1 MVDIDTDTNILY
13 NKRGRSDGSS
23 SSRFNRRT
31 YHDTDTDFSSR
42 NFSVILD
49 GVIYGNHSET
59 SFEFY
64 CTTVTIPKDPIWVQK
79 ENHKK

>member
-1 MVDIDTDTNILY
+1 MEIRWRVNISIFPY
-13 NKRGRSDGSS
+13 NLFRKLVRTLRLS
-23 SSRFNRRT
+23 SSRINRRD

-42 NFSVILD
+42 SFSVILD

-64 CTTVTIPKDPIWVQK
+64 CTTVTIPKDPI
-79 ENHKK
+79 